1 MFAQRPHVGEGS
13 HDGPIDDIPG
23 QRRAIILH
31 REDFEEMRA
40 MFNFFNG
47 EGYDADIPALRKIY
61 PGLLTL
67 EQYLRKNGW
76 ENAQPVPMPDQ
87 SRRG

>member
-1 MFAQRPHVGEGS
+1 VIGRPVKLTVPSEEG
-13 HDGPIDDIPG
+13 G
-23 QRRAIILH
+23 RRS
-31 REDFEEMRA
+31 DEEMKA

-47 EGYDADIPALRKIY
+47 EAYAADIRTLRKLH

-76 ENAQPVPMPDQ
+76 ENAEPIPMPEKG
-87 SRRG
+87 SWG